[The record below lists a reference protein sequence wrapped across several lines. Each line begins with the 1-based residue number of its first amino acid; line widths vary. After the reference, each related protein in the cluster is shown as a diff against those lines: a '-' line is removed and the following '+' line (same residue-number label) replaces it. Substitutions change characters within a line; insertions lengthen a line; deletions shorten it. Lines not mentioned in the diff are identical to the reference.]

1 MYEQHYG
8 LTLKPFQLSPDPRF
22 FYASNKH
29 KQALSYLEYGL
40 EQGEGFIVITGP
52 VGTGKTTLAQ
62 SLLSNLDAS
71 KIHAVQIVTSKLS
84 PEDLLLVI
92 TKEFGLTPISPAKAH
107 LLQAIEEH
115 LMTLKLQGMRA
126 LLLVDE
132 AQNLPLDS
140 VEELRMLSNFQSDSK
155 PLLQSFLL
163 GQEELKG
170 IILSPELEQFRQ
182 RIIASCH
189 LQPLTVKEIEQ
200 YVVHRLTSAEIE
212 NAEIFDQ
219 ECFIQ
224 IQQITKGVPRK
235 INLLVDRILLYGFL
249 NDLTH
254 FTSNEVQIV
263 IDEMADELSASLS
276 EHNQQHE
283 SVKTQVSHNLNP
295 TNNHDALYSSLQ
307 KVDDYLQEN
316 IDQKIKMNRYL
327 DKLLKQK
334 NLTLSQFDSSK
345 DDN

>member
-8 LTLKPFQLSPDPRF
+8 MTLKPFQLSPDPRF

-62 SLLSNLDAS
+62 SLLSNLDVT

-92 TKEFGLTPISPAKAH
+92 AKEFGLSPLSPAKAH

-163 GQEELKG
+163 GQEELKS

-189 LQPLTVKEIEQ
+189 LQSLTTEEIEQ
-200 YVVHRLTSAEIE
+200 YVLHRLTSAGIA
-212 NAEIFDQ
+212 NAEIFERD
-219 ECFIQ
+219 CFTQ
-224 IQQITKGVPRK
+224 IQQITTGIPRK

-249 NDLTH
+249 NDLTQ
-254 FTSNEVQIV
+254 FTSSEVQTV

-276 EHNQQHE
+276 INNQQQELYNNQPGVH
-283 SVKTQVSHNLNP
+283 LNKME
-295 TNNHDALYSSLQ
+295 NRDALLSSLQ
-307 KVDDYLQEN
+307 KVDNYLQEN

-334 NLTLSQFDSSK
+334 NLTLSQFENPE
-345 DDN
+345 DNS